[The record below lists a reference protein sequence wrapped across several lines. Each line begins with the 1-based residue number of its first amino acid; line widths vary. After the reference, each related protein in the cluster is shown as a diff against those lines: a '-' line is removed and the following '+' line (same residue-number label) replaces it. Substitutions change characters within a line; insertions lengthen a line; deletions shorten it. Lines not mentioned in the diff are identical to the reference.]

1 VGLLVAVLSPSA
13 EIMFTILF
21 RHQKGPAARTRST
34 GGATAPQP
42 LIAFVVFGTVP
53 PSKVRRGRSALT
65 YANPGLTNP
74 VALPSGAPSCAAYT
88 NTTDCMNICYSVAAN
103 IAPTTAGAIGK
114 GYQSPAGCR
123 PDPYFPTWL
132 KGIVYLHVSGESII
146 EATGL
151 ITKPCGL

>member
-1 VGLLVAVLSPSA
+1 LPSGGTGRQNTVYWWCNGTTA
-13 EIMFTILF
+13 PN
-21 RHQKGPAARTRST
+21 RVVCAWNGPNAFQ
-34 GGATAPQP
+34 GATWP
-42 LIAFVVFGTVP
+42 FGTN
-53 PSKVRRGRSALT
+53 T

-88 NTTDCMNICYSVAAN
+88 NTTDCMNIGYSVGAN

-114 GYQSPAGCR
+114 GYQPPAGCR

-132 KGIVYLHVSGESII
+132 KGIVYLQVSGDSII